1 MTVNIVSGFEN
12 LFKVMKGSIEAEMT
26 NGGLLEDV
34 ETFIPVFLE
43 EERVEE
49 PVVWMYQLETTT
61 SRGADISQTM
71 ELTTPFQFNCAIYE
85 SDIEDANTSAQNLAC
100 RVVIAILNN
109 WQRVQ
114 SELLP
119 GQRMIRNITL
129 DRYYPLGTVTVNG
142 KSERLPVI
150 GVRLNVNHIINWKL
164 CCRIINDDNSNEEV
178 NDGE

>member
-1 MTVNIVSGFEN
+1 MSVSIISGFEN
-12 LFKVMKGSIEAEMT
+12 IYKVMKGSIEAEMT
-26 NGGLLEDV
+26 SEGLLKDV
-34 ETFIPVFLE
+34 ETFVPVYLDE
-43 EERVEE
+43 DHVEE
-49 PVVWMYQLETTT
+49 PVVWMYQLETIP
-61 SRGADISQTM
+61 SRQADISQTM

-100 RVVIAILNN
+100 RVVLAILNN

-150 GVRLNVNHIINWKL
+150 GVRLNVNHIINWRL
-164 CCRIINDDNSNEEV
+164 CCKTIEEEDEV
-178 NDGE
+178 NDG

>member
-1 MTVNIVSGFEN
+1 MSVSIISGFEN
-12 LFKVMKGSIEAEMT
+12 IYKVMKGSIEAEMT
-26 NGGLLEDV
+26 SEGLLKDV
-34 ETFIPVFLE
+34 ETFIPVYLDE
-43 EERVEE
+43 DHVEE
-49 PVVWMYQLETTT
+49 PVVWMYQLETIP
-61 SRGADISQTM
+61 SRQADISQTM

-85 SDIEDANTSAQNLAC
+85 SEIEDANTSAQNLAC
-100 RVVIAILNN
+100 RVVISILNN

-150 GVRLNVNHIINWKL
+150 GVRLNVNHIINWRL
-164 CCRIINDDNSNEEV
+164 CCKTIEEEDEV
-178 NDGE
+178 NDG